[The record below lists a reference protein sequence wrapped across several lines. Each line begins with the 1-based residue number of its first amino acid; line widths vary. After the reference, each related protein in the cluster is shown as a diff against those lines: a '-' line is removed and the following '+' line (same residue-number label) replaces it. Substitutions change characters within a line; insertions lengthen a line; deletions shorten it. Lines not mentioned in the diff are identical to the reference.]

1 MRENS
6 RILLTAMALRRFTEL
21 PKHDITYWID
31 NLYLNA
37 PKDYLEIS
45 RYITALAKESH
56 LPSGFFFWLEANYLN
71 LELAMKGGDD
81 DE

>member
-1 MRENS
+1 
-6 RILLTAMALRRFTEL
+6 MALRRFTEL

-56 LPSGFFFWLEANYLN
+56 LPSGFFIWLEANYLN

-81 DE
+81 DEELY